1 MSFVYKGLQKLKTPA
16 FFKTFNKI
24 TFVNNYDQ
32 ILPQLYLGNIESS
45 KDINF
50 LKNNNINAIVN
61 CTENEPFNEYFND
74 ENKFKL
80 RIDIKD
86 SRDSENIQL
95 FYTKIHDSVIFIE
108 DQIHNKNNNVL
119 VHCYWGFMRS
129 ATIIACYLI
138 KRYNFLP
145 NEAIQFI
152 QDRRYMALNKFYNFN
167 DIINRYYNDIEKEKE
182 KNKEKEEKIE

>member
-16 FFKTFNKI
+16 FFKTFNKL
-24 TFVNNYDQ
+24 TFVNNFDQ
-32 ILPQLYLGNIESS
+32 ISSQLYLGNIESS
-45 KDINF
+45 KDIHF

-61 CTENEPFNEYFND
+61 CTEDEPFHEYFND

-86 SRDSENIQL
+86 SRDTENLQL
-95 FYTKIHDSVIFIE
+95 FYTKIHNSVLFIE

-138 KRYNFLP
+138 KRYNFQP

-167 DIINRYYNDIEKEKE
+167 DIINQYYIDIEKQKL
-182 KNKEKEEKIE
+182 KEKEEEKIE